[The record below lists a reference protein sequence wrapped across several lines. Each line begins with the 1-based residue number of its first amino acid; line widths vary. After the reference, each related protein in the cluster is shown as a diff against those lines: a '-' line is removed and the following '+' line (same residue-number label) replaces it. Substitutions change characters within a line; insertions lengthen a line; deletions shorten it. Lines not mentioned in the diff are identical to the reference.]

1 MMWTIVPPEVI
12 WEGAEE
18 KPKDLMELNW
28 QGVQVLVEPLE
39 FGRGRIVKLLSTDP
53 RDYLKPELAPGS
65 VVSLLP
71 KKP

>member
-1 MMWTIVPPEVI
+1 M
-12 WEGAEE
+12 
-18 KPKDLMELNW
+18 
-28 QGVQVLVEPLE
+28 LVEPLE
-39 FGRGRIVKLLSTDP
+39 FGRERIVKLLSTDP